1 MSAEAD
7 IAHMGEALALGRT
20 GQGASSPNPSVGA
33 VLVREG
39 ALVGAGVTQPDGRP
53 HGERVALDA
62 AGPAARG
69 ATLYVTLEPCA
80 HAGRGPCCADGL
92 IAAGVARIVSAME
105 DPDPR
110 TAGEGHSKLRAAGI
124 AVDVGLGGEQARR
137 DHRGHILRV
146 LQNRPMV
153 TLKFAQTADGYAA
166 GMEDDPRLAIT
177 GEAANVMVHA
187 LRARHD
193 SIMVGAGTAQVDDP
207 MLTVRLPGSGRK
219 PLRVVLDS
227 SLSLNRRSR
236 LAATA
241 RDYPTLLLATARA
254 GASDVEAMGAL
265 GVDVETVGA
274 DRDGHVDLLEALRA
288 LARRGSARVFSEGGP
303 LVGGRLIAQGLAD
316 EVYLFTSFK
325 PLGRPGL
332 PALSNASQAILADS
346 SRYRIIER
354 GEVGRDRFERH
365 ERVGD

>member
-7 IAHMGEALALGRT
+7 VAHMGEAIALGRT

-33 VLVREG
+33 VLVRDG
-39 ALVGAGVTQPDGRP
+39 AAVGVGVTQPGGRP
-53 HGERVALDA
+53 HGERVALDM

-80 HAGRGPCCADGL
+80 HVGRGPCCADGL
-92 IAAGVARIVSAME
+92 IAAGVARVVSAME

-110 TAGEGHSKLRAAGI
+110 TAGDGHAKLRAGGI
-124 AVDVGLGGEQARR
+124 AVEVGLGQEEARR
-137 DHRGHILRV
+137 DHRGHILR
-146 LQNRPMV
+146 LTQNRPMV
-153 TLKFAQTADGYAA
+153 TLKFALTADGYAA
-166 GMEDDPRLAIT
+166 GMEDDARLAIT

-193 SIMVGAGTAQVDDP
+193 AIMIGAGTARVDDP
-207 MLTVRLPGSGRK
+207 MLTVRLPGSDRK

-227 SLSLNRRSR
+227 SLSLSRRSR

-254 GASDVEAMGAL
+254 SAADAEALSGL
-265 GVDVETVGA
+265 GVEVETIGA
-274 DRDGHVDLLEALRA
+274 DGDGHIDLLEALRA

-303 LVGGRLIAQGLAD
+303 SVGGRLIAKGLAD

-332 PALSNASQAILADS
+332 PALSGASQAILADA
-346 SRYRIIER
+346 SRYRLIER
-354 GEVGRDRFERH
+354 GEVGRDRFERY
-365 ERVGD
+365 ERVGV